1 MVFWRIALAA
11 GGLLLI
17 APPAAA
23 EIGLVL
29 PPLMPPPI
37 AGQAAECW
45 LGHAQ
50 VQPSASRDE
59 AGGEPDSEIRRYL
72 MVDRHA
78 GAEHPTAA
86 RMRPCN
92 SLPPPGHPAGDEPK
106 LRP

>member
-1 MVFWRIALAA
+1 MGIWRIALAA
-11 GGLLLI
+11 GGLMLM
-17 APPAAA
+17 PPPLTA

-29 PPLMPPPI
+29 PALMPPPI
-37 AGQAAECW
+37 AGQSPECW

-50 VQPSASRDE
+50 VQPSPSREASSGE
-59 AGGEPDSEIRRYL
+59 SAGEPRPHLI
-72 MVDRHA
+72 VDRHA

-92 SLPPPGHPAGDEPK
+92 SLPPPDHASGGGPK